1 MGSTSRYGRATIN
14 STSPEALGICDRCGF
29 LFNLRDLSW
38 QFDWA
43 GVTMI
48 NRQLRVCDRCR
59 DLPQEQLR
67 AIILPPD
74 PPSVR
79 DPRTEPFLV
88 DEVNHLFITKPIGQQ
103 FMFEAAGSVTAL
115 FAYGASSVVAFD
127 GISNVAAAFMLA
139 ATLSASI
146 DGVSD
151 VTCDLELVTPA
162 SHLLTEGSDRI
173 VTEGGDSIITET

>member
-14 STSPEALGICDRCGF
+14 PTSPEALGICDRCGF
-29 LFNLRDLSW
+29 LFNLRDLNW
-38 QFDWA
+38 QFDWV

-48 NRQLRVCDRCR
+48 DRQLRVCDPCR

-79 DPRTEPFLV
+79 DPRVEPFLV
-88 DEVNHLFITKPIGQQ
+88 DEVNHLFITKPVGQQ

-115 FAYGASSVVAFD
+115 LTYGALPVVALD
-127 GISNVAAAFMLA
+127 GVSNVAAAFMLA

-162 SHLLTEGSDRI
+162 DVR
-173 VTEGGDSIITET
+173 VTEDNNVRITENGDRRITE

>member
-14 STSPEALGICDRCGF
+14 PTSPEAVGICDRCGF

-67 AIILPPD
+67 AIILPAD

-79 DPRTEPFLV
+79 DPRVEPFLI
-88 DEVNHLFITKPIGQQ
+88 DERNQYTISAPPGFPQLFP
-103 FMFEAAGSVTAL
+103 VTASM
-115 FAYGASSVVAFD
+115 AVSIRITST
-127 GISNVAAAFMLA
+127 LA
-139 ATLSASI
+139 ASFSTSSSMSVALQSQAMVAPDFAAESSFE
-146 DGVSD
+146 V
-151 VTCDLELVTPA
+151 ELIIPPNV
-162 SHLLTEGSDRI
+162 R
-173 VTEGGDSIITET
+173 ITEAGDVRITESGDRRITE